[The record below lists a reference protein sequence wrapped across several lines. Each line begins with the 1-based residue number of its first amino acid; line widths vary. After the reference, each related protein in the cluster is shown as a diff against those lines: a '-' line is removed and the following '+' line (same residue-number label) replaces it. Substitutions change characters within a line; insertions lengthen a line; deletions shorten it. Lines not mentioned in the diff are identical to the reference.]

1 MLGMFLNDNC
11 IISQISF
18 VLTILPSLIL
28 KGLTLKLDN
37 YPLLPLSQ
45 IIDMKIQYTWWISDI
60 KYNTVLWLKEWKTST
75 PLLHMFLQHLCFSG
89 VGFYIFWVTDA
100 AVKYAIF

>member
-45 IIDMKIQYTWWISDI
+45 IIDMKIQYTW
-60 KYNTVLWLKEWKTST
+60 
-75 PLLHMFLQHLCFSG
+75 
-89 VGFYIFWVTDA
+89 
-100 AVKYAIF
+100 